1 MKRDQGWGARVFTM
15 SLFRR
20 RNDYHRDRLIREAR
34 EFQRRKKHKKAL
46 ALLRRVM
53 AVEPNNVEVHAL
65 IAPSLAVRGLDFSAW
80 ESYSRATAALL
91 REGKNRAAL
100 DFYRDA
106 TRRMPRHYEA
116 WTSRAALERR
126 MERVDDAR
134 QTIEAALPHFRRR
147 ATRYPLISLL
157 RSLLKID
164 GTDRSTTLELA
175 CVLSKT
181 GQRDEALTLLKQLAQ
196 TADGPFLRKVRRI
209 QWNVTPSL
217 AHSWLWLRS
226 CMSGS

>member
-1 MKRDQGWGARVFTM
+1 MG
-15 SLFRR
+15 LFRR
-20 RNDYHRDRLIREAR
+20 RNGYHRDRLIRDAR

-53 AVEPNNVEVHAL
+53 VVEPNNVEIHAL
-65 IAPSLAVRGLDFSAW
+65 IAPSLAERGLEFSAW
-80 ESYSRATAALL
+80 ESYSRAVAALL
-91 REGKNRAAL
+91 RDGKNQPAL
-100 DFYRDA
+100 DFYKDA

-126 MERVDDAR
+126 MERRDDAR
-134 QTIEAALPHFRRR
+134 RTLEAALPHFRRR

-164 GTDRSTTLELA
+164 GVYRSTTLELA
-175 CVLSKT
+175 CLLSKT
-181 GQRDEALTLLKQLAQ
+181 GQRAEALTLLTQLAE
-196 TADGPFLRKVRRI
+196 TADVPFLRKVRRT

-217 AHSWLWLRS
+217 THSWLLLRS
-226 CMSGS
+226 CVSGS